1 MKPYYEHN
9 GIVIYNADCRDI
21 LPDLKLPGA
30 VVVADPPYGQTSLE
44 WDQWQGEFLA
54 YIAPEIR
61 SLWCFG
67 TMRMFMEHAL
77 WFQAGSW
84 KLSQDLVWEKHN
96 GSSFHADRFRRVHES
111 MCHFYRGEWASI
123 PHETPT
129 TPDATARTVRRK
141 MRPTHMGN
149 INAGVYESEDGG
161 PRLMRSVIFH
171 RSMHGDAFHPTQKP
185 VELVKTLLS
194 YSRPSAVIS
203 PFCGSGTDM
212 IAAKEMGLPGI
223 GMEVDEAHCEQAAK
237 RLSQEVL
244 QFAV

>member
-1 MKPYYEHN
+1 
-9 GIVIYNADCRDI
+9 
-21 LPDLKLPGA
+21 
-30 VVVADPPYGQTSLE
+30 
-44 WDQWQGEFLA
+44 
-54 YIAPEIR
+54 
-61 SLWCFG
+61 
-67 TMRMFMEHAL
+67 
-77 WFQAGSW
+77 
-84 KLSQDLVWEKHN
+84 
-96 GSSFHADRFRRVHES
+96 
-111 MCHFYRGEWASI
+111 
-123 PHETPT
+123 
-129 TPDATARTVRRK
+129 
-141 MRPTHMGN
+141 MGN